1 MEQKNANVAT
11 MLAEEFLEQNYEFRR
26 NVLRGTVEYR
36 KLNSESAQWTML
48 TDEALKSIFI
58 HCKRE
63 LGEKN
68 DVRNDIRTYVES
80 EEPQLYNPVSEWLMS
95 LPEWDGTDRL
105 MHLWNSIP
113 GLSVEMVYFLCI
125 WHRSVVAHWLNLDTE
140 HGNEC
145 VPIVIGDQGVGKTTL
160 CKRFLPPHLR
170 QYFLDH
176 FNLANKFD
184 KEMALTNCLLVCL
197 DELDQYSARQMSVIK
212 QTLSKTEVNAR
223 TIFGRNIVTRQRFAS
238 FLATTNN
245 RRPLTDPS
253 GSRRFLCIE
262 VPDGQYIDNSSV
274 VDYDQ
279 LYAQICHEL
288 MVKGERYWFTNEEV
302 KRIQELN
309 AIYERAQDLEQIIS
323 LHYRKPAENEPFEE
337 VTPADIH
344 QMLCKEYPYLT
355 QTVCSPY
362 RIGRV
367 MKSMGFGKR
376 KTNKGVV
383 YKVA

>member
-1 MEQKNANVAT
+1 MEKNINVAT

-26 NVLRGTVEYR
+26 NVLRGIVEYR
-36 KLNSESAQWTML
+36 KLNSESAQWSPL

-58 HCKRE
+58 HSRRE

-68 DVRNDIRTYVES
+68 DVKNDIRTYVES
-80 EEPQLYNPVSEWLMS
+80 EEPQSYNPVNEWIMS

-105 MHLWNSIP
+105 MQLWNSIP

-145 VPIVIGDQGVGKTTL
+145 VPIVIGDQGVGKTTF

-170 QYFLDH
+170 KYFLDH

-197 DELDQYSARQMSVIK
+197 DELDQYSARQMTVIK
-212 QTLSKTEVNAR
+212 QALSKTEVNAR

-245 RRPLTDPS
+245 RRPLTDPT
-253 GSRRFLCIE
+253 GSRRFLCVE
-262 VPDGQYIDNSSV
+262 VPEGQNIDNSFV

-279 LYAQICHEL
+279 LYAQIYHEL
-288 MVKGERYWFTNEEV
+288 MVKGERYWFTNDEV

-323 LHYRKPAENEPFEE
+323 LHYRKPADNERFEE

-344 QMLCKEYPYLT
+344 LMLRKEYPHLT
-355 QTVCSPY
+355 QTACSPY
-362 RIGRV
+362 KIGHV
-367 MKSMGFGKR
+367 MKSMGFSKR

>member
-1 MEQKNANVAT
+1 MEQNINVAT

-26 NVLRGTVEYR
+26 NVLRGIVEYR
-36 KLNSESAQWTML
+36 KLNSESAQWSPL

-58 HCKRE
+58 HSRRE
-63 LGEKN
+63 LGEKS
-68 DVRNDIRTYVES
+68 DVKNDIRTYVES
-80 EEPQLYNPVSEWLMS
+80 EEPQSYNPVNEWIMS
-95 LPEWDGTDRL
+95 LSEWDGTDRL
-105 MHLWNSIP
+105 MQLWNSIP

-145 VPIVIGDQGVGKTTL
+145 VPIVIGDQGVGKTTF

-170 QYFLDH
+170 MYFLDH

-197 DELDQYSARQMSVIK
+197 DELDQYSARQMTVIK
-212 QTLSKTEVNAR
+212 QALSKTEVNAR

-245 RRPLTDPS
+245 RRPLTDPT
-253 GSRRFLCIE
+253 GSRRFLCVE
-262 VPDGQYIDNSSV
+262 VPEGQNIDNSFV

-279 LYAQICHEL
+279 LYAQIYHEL

-323 LHYRKPAENEPFEE
+323 LHYRKPADNERFEE

-344 QMLCKEYPYLT
+344 LMLRKEYPHLT
-355 QTVCSPY
+355 PTACSPY
-362 RIGRV
+362 KIGHV
-367 MKSMGFGKR
+367 MKSMGFSKR